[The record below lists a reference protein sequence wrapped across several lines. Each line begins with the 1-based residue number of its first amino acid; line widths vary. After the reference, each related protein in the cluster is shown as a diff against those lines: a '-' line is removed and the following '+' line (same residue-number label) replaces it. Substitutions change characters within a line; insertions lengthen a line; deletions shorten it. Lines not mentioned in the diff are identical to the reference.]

1 MEFVSVV
8 NRSPR
13 EVQVRTT
20 YEADRST
27 TSSPSRSSRP
37 PKADSVDMLEEIDE
51 GVVFGSLPIIR
62 HGQSHTTKDK
72 MEPQVQDSS
81 SRSSRRGSPAQDHH
95 PRGTSAHVTWR
106 GGLSAETS
114 HQEVH
119 VAHRTRVHDVEDL
132 YENIKIDDEETFLPG
147 QGGEGPAS
155 HNCRSNLAPISSS
168 IPGVESPPGSS
179 SEDMQREHNKGTI
192 IRLPVVWWPGVD
204 CQRQR
209 ATRGSTTCRAVYRRC
224 PRGGHELPQEQSMH
238 DFLSTCGVGVLY
250 TPCAD

>member
-1 MEFVSVV
+1 
-8 NRSPR
+8 
-13 EVQVRTT
+13 
-20 YEADRST
+20 
-27 TSSPSRSSRP
+27 
-37 PKADSVDMLEEIDE
+37 MLEEIDE

-155 HNCRSNLAPISSS
+155 HNWCPKFAFHAVLEFLRIRR
-168 IPGVESPPGSS
+168 GVCSKLIELLP
-179 SEDMQREHNKGTI
+179 TI
-192 IRLPVVWWPGVD
+192 
-204 CQRQR
+204 
-209 ATRGSTTCRAVYRRC
+209 
-224 PRGGHELPQEQSMH
+224 
-238 DFLSTCGVGVLY
+238 LSTKY
-250 TPCAD
+250 MTCAHSAVSGFLLLDSTS